1 MQAMANATTAG
12 FSKAG
17 GPDVIEIISTE
28 VGAPQQGQ
36 VLVRQTA
43 IGVNYQD
50 AYHRSGMF
58 KVSLPSALGMEAAG
72 HVEAIGPGV
81 ETVKVGDRVAY
92 GGVGPGAYT
101 DLRILPADRVVPIPA
116 GVSDEDAAAVLMK
129 GMTVEYLLRRCYPLR
144 AGETALVYAAAGGVG
159 LIAGQWGHHLG
170 ARMIG
175 VAGGADK
182 CKLALEHGYDVV
194 IDRKLENVKER
205 VKELT
210 KGAGV
215 QVVYDSVGKASF
227 DDSIASL
234 APRGY
239 FVSFGATTGPVPPVE
254 ASMLLRGGSL
264 YFTRP
269 TLQTY
274 IARRDDL
281 VSSAKSV
288 FDLVASGTIK
298 VKIGQRF
305 SLHEAGAAHR
315 AMEAGETVGSS
326 ILLP

>member
-1 MQAMANATTAG
+1 MANATMAG

-17 GPDVIEIISTE
+17 GPDVIEIMSADIGT
-28 VGAPQQGQ
+28 PQQGQ

-43 IGVNYQD
+43 VGVNYQD

-58 KVSLPSALGMEAAG
+58 KVPLPSALGMEAAG
-72 HVEAIGPGV
+72 RIEAVGPGV
-81 ETVKVGDRVAY
+81 EGFRVGDRVAY
-92 GGVGPGAYT
+92 GGVGPGAYA
-101 DLRILPADRVVPIPA
+101 DLRIMAADRLVPVPD
-116 GVSDEDAAAVLMK
+116 GVSDEVAAAVVMK
-129 GMTVEYLLRRCYPLR
+129 GMTVEYLLQRCYPLR
-144 AGETALVYAAAGGVG
+144 SGETALVYAAAGGVG
-159 LIAGQWGHHLG
+159 LIAGQWGRHLG

-194 IDRKLENVKER
+194 IDRKRENVAER
-205 VKELT
+205 IKELT
-210 KGAGV
+210 KNAGV

-239 FVSFGATTGPVPPVE
+239 FVSFGATTGSVPPIE
-254 ASMLLRGGSL
+254 ASALLRGGSL

-274 IARRDDL
+274 IARREDL
-281 VSSAKSV
+281 VKSAKSV
-288 FDLVASGTIK
+288 FDLVAAGTIK

-305 SLHEAGAAHR
+305 PLREAGAAHR
-315 AMEAGETVGSS
+315 ALEAGETVGSS
-326 ILLP
+326 ILIP

>member
-1 MQAMANATTAG
+1 MAIATTAG

-17 GPDVIEIISTE
+17 GPDVIEIMSTE
-28 VGAPQQGQ
+28 VGAPQQGE

-58 KVSLPSALGMEAAG
+58 KVPLPSALGMEAAG
-72 HVEAIGPGV
+72 RIEAVGHGVEAFR
-81 ETVKVGDRVAY
+81 VGDRVAY

-101 DLRILPADRVVPIPA
+101 DLRIVPADRLVPIPG
-116 GVSDEDAAAVLMK
+116 GVSDEDAAAVIMK
-129 GMTVEYLLRRCYPLR
+129 GMTVEYLLKRCYPLR

-159 LIAGQWGHHLG
+159 LIAGQWGRHLG

-182 CKLALEHGYDVV
+182 CKLALDHGYDVV
-194 IDRKLENVKER
+194 IDRKRENVAER
-205 VKELT
+205 VKDLT
-210 KGAGV
+210 KRAGV

-239 FVSFGATTGPVPPVE
+239 FVSFGATTGPVPAVE
-254 ASMLLRGGSL
+254 AATLLRGGSL

-274 IARRDDL
+274 IARREDL

-298 VKIGQRF
+298 VKIGRRF
-305 SLHEAGAAHR
+305 PLREASAAHR